1 MIKKIIFTVLMTLCV
16 ISLLQSGIG
25 DTNRLYSDDIPID
38 VDEVLTDIHNKLN
51 FRYGE
56 GSFSAEL
63 TIIHKDTDGEEE
75 VKTAIIYR
83 KDKWD
88 KFMFIFTSPIT
99 EVGSGYLAF
108 ERNLWYYDS
117 GSREWIRKTRR
128 ERYSNSNVE
137 TKDIEQ
143 NKYKPYY
150 TWEYVGEDKL
160 GKVDC
165 YVLDGKA
172 KFDDLHYPKQKIW
185 IRKDNYLP
193 IKEEAYTVSDVLAR
207 TAYMVHY
214 KKLYDKEREEYTY
227 IDDKRII
234 VRNIDKT
241 QSVRLFTNISLKD
254 LPDSMFSKAYFE
266 SQNRD

>member
-1 MIKKIIFTVLMTLCV
+1 MIKKLIFTILMTLCV
-16 ISLLQSGIG
+16 ISLLQSGIA
-25 DTNRLYSDDIPID
+25 DNNTLYSEDIPID
-38 VDEVLTDIHNKLN
+38 VDEVLTDIHEKLN
-51 FRYGE
+51 FRHGE

-63 TIIHKDTDGEEE
+63 TITHKDTDGEE
-75 VKTAIIYR
+75 KINTAIIYR
-83 KDKWD
+83 KDGRD

-99 EVGSGYLAF
+99 RIGSGYLAV

-128 ERYSNSNVE
+128 ERYADSDVE
-137 TKDIEQ
+137 TKDIEK

-150 TWEYVGEDKL
+150 SWEYVKEDKL
-160 GKVDC
+160 GKIKC

-172 KFDDLHYPKQKIW
+172 KFDDLHYPKQRIW
-185 IRKDNYLP
+185 IRQDNYLP
-193 IKEEAYTVSDVLAR
+193 IKEEAYTASDVLAR

-214 KKLYDKEREEYTY
+214 KKLYSETRNTYTY

-234 VRNIDKT
+234 VDNIDKT
-241 QSVRLFTNISLKD
+241 QSVREFTNISLKD
-254 LPDSMFSKAYFE
+254 LPDEMFSKAYFE